1 MIFTSEKALVKNI
14 LSKDYMCVNMD
25 DTIDNVIDSM
35 LLNNLPEAFVV
46 DKQGMI
52 EGMVTLS
59 DIAKLKRAKVSLDLN
74 IEEVMIKNV
83 IFVSENYTVIECRNL
98 LRKHSIKRLPVIEK
112 NRIIGVIRYKEIE
125 QYYYDGVEKAFVS
138 YDLLLN
144 NMHEAV
150 NVIDADGT
158 IILWNKAAE
167 LLYDIPETEIVGKK
181 LSEFFETQMFQEI
194 TKTRKSIEN
203 FYHSPR
209 PGCRIVTNAHPIVI
223 NEDLLGIIN
232 TDRDITE
239 IEQLSKELDRV
250 KHKLNILKKSESE
263 EDAFQPIRGQSESL
277 VEAINIAKQ
286 VAKTQATIMITGE
299 SGTGKEVFARAIFNE
314 SYTNENN
321 IFVPVNC
328 SAIPSELFESEFFGY
343 EPGAF
348 TGATKKGKVGLFELA
363 NNGTIFLD
371 EIGDLPLFMQAKLL
385 RVLQENKLKRV
396 GGTREIPISTRIISA
411 TNKNLLKMVE
421 RGEFRED
428 LYYRLNVIQLELP
441 PLRERPEDIKILAM
455 KFVQDLSSRNHKQV
469 KFISDEVIELL
480 KTYRWKGNIR
490 ELKNTI
496 EYMVVLCNG
505 DTITE
510 EQVPTYMY
518 QREPIASQGIAVE
531 VMIEEGIEE
540 KSKIIEALKLCGGN
554 RSKAA
559 KYLNMPR
566 STFYYKLKTYQI
578 EEV

>member
-1 MIFTSEKALVKNI
+1 MVIFTSEKSLVRDI
-14 LSKDYMCVNMD
+14 LSKDYMCVETTD
-25 DTIDNVIDSM
+25 SILGVIDQM

-46 DKQGMI
+46 SDNGSI

-59 DIAKLKRAKVSLDLN
+59 DIARLKRAKVRLDLP
-74 IEEVMIKNV
+74 IKEVMVKHV
-83 IFVSENYTVIECRNL
+83 IYVDENYTVIECRNL
-98 LRKHSIKRLPVIEK
+98 LRKYGIKRLPVIEK
-112 NRIIGVIRYKEIE
+112 ERLIGVIRYKEIE
-125 QYYYDGVEKAFVS
+125 RYYYDGVEKAFVS

-158 IILWNKAAE
+158 VILWNKAAE
-167 LLYDIPETEIVGKK
+167 ILYGIAEYEIVGKK
-181 LSEFFETQMFQEI
+181 LSEFFETKMYEEI
-194 TKTRKSIEN
+194 KRTGKSIEN

-209 PGCRIVTNAHPIVI
+209 PGCRIVTNAHPIILNGDV
-223 NEDLLGIIN
+223 LGIIN

-239 IEQLSKELDRV
+239 IEQLSKEIDRM
-250 KHKLNILKKSESE
+250 KHKLNLLKKAEGA
-263 EDAFQPIRGQSESL
+263 EDAFDAIRGQSESL

-314 SYTNENN
+314 SYSNDNN

-396 GGTREIPISTRIISA
+396 GGTREIPISTRVISA

-421 RGEFRED
+421 KGEFRED

-469 KFISDEVIELL
+469 KYISDEVIELL
-480 KTYRWKGNIR
+480 KKYKWKGNIR

-510 EQVPTYMY
+510 EQVPTYMLE
-518 QREPIASQGIAVE
+518 Q
-531 VMIEEGIEE
+531 EEDLPKPSGEIRQAPEMTNE
-540 KSKIIEALKLCGGN
+540 KELILEALRLYNGN

-559 KYLNMPR
+559 KHLNMAR
-566 STFYYKLKTYQI
+566 STFYYKLRTYQI
-578 EEV
+578 DN